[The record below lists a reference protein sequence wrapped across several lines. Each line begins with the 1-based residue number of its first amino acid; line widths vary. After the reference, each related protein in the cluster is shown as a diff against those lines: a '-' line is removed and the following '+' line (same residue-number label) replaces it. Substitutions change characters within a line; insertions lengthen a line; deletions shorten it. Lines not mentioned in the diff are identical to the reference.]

1 MDNEHFAD
9 FLSQN
14 WNEKFKAATV
24 TSLEQL
30 HHQQQLQK
38 LSVNASTGN
47 TTTIS
52 STATTG
58 NSSGNN
64 TNRQFLDDLN
74 SLRYQQQLQLQQQHH
89 VRSLADVKDIR
100 FSMAPSSSALHSTAT
115 VSPTNRNV
123 AGGSLNNRGDVK
135 DIRLINLVS
144 PSSTLRLPEDTTIS
158 RSNLPPNAQ
167 QQHQQS
173 IGTVTPSQATF
184 NSICSTIQQQQQNHH
199 NHQEL
204 ADSTTPPP
212 SIASSSSSVTSLS
225 SVLAAVSGSEHEK
238 KAANSIRG
246 KHCGCKFVVFVFN
259 RKEKESFHCCAMYI

>member
-9 FLSQN
+9 FLCQN

-38 LSVNASTGN
+38 LSINASTGN
-47 TTTIS
+47 TTTFS
-52 STATTG
+52 STATACS
-58 NSSGNN
+58 SSGNN
-64 TNRQFLDDLN
+64 ANRQFLDELQ
-74 SLRYQQQLQLQQQHH
+74 SLRYQQQLQLQQQQQNT
-89 VRSLADVKDIR
+89 RSMADVKDIR
-100 FSMAPSSSALHSTAT
+100 FAMAPSSALHSNAT
-115 VSPTNRNV
+115 VSSPNRNT
-123 AGGSLNNRGDVK
+123 ASGSLSNRGDVK

-158 RSNLPPNAQ
+158 RSNLPPSAQ
-167 QQHQQS
+167 QQQQHS
-173 IGTVTPSQATF
+173 IGTVTPSQNTF
-184 NSICSTIQQQQQNHH
+184 NSICSTIQQHQHH

-225 SVLAAVSGSEHEK
+225 SVLAAVPGSEHEK

-246 KHCGCKFVVFVFN
+246 THWFCKFEVFFYKIEN
-259 RKEKESFHCCAMYI
+259 ASKNARSMKSFP